1 MSMTYALIEFAKENQ
16 ESLAA
21 YQKERETVEKSEIEI
36 KSKKPKEQKEHLT
49 KRQKARQVN
58 RLVDGELPRGWNWVS
73 LISHL
78 SQTGMSSETA

>member
-1 MSMTYALIEFAKENQ
+1 MIYTLIEYAKENQ
-16 ESLAA
+16 EKIAA
-21 YQKERETVEKSEIEI
+21 YQKEREIIEKEEIEI

-78 SQTGMSSETA
+78 SQTGSGPSETA